1 MASSLREDAIFLK
14 GRGFMRVAVI
24 DLGSN
29 AVRMSIADVKDGKIE
44 ILKRYREN
52 VRLSENLNC
61 DMMLKPAPVARTL
74 DALRLFK
81 NYADSFNTE
90 KIVAVATAAMR
101 MAKNKEEITK
111 PLLEMGISLNI
122 IDGLEEARY
131 DFLGVM
137 YTLAVN
143 SCVIMDIGGASTEI
157 IAVCDGE
164 IKGMISMPFGAVSI
178 TENYIKN
185 YDETDCTEK
194 AYLYLKEEFKKLDFL
209 NNVKGVPV
217 VALGGTASVV
227 AKIDGGKD
235 EDSYRLTANRTK
247 EIINYVNN
255 MPLQNILKNVI
266 IEKKR
271 ADIIKGGFTIAKALI
286 ECVNSKEIFVNR
298 SGLREGI
305 LYELAR

>member
-1 MASSLREDAIFLK
+1 
-14 GRGFMRVAVI
+14 MRVAII

-52 VRLSENLNC
+52 VRLSENLSC
-61 DMMLKPAPVARTL
+61 DMMLKPVPVARTL
-74 DALRLFK
+74 DAVKRFK

-111 PLLEMGISLNI
+111 PLLEMGISLDI
-122 IDGLEEARY
+122 IDGMEEARY
-131 DFLGVM
+131 DYLGVM
-137 YTLAVN
+137 YSLSVN

-164 IKGMISMPFGAVSI
+164 IAGMISMPFGAVSI

-185 YDETDCTEK
+185 YDEKDCTEK
-194 AYLYLKEEFKKLDFL
+194 AYLYLKEEFEKLDFL
-209 NNVKGVPV
+209 KNVKDVPV

-227 AKIDGGKD
+227 ARIDGAKD
-235 EDSYRLTANRTK
+235 QDSYRLTANRTK

-286 ECVNSKEIFVNR
+286 ECVNSKEIFVTR